1 MNLSVFL
8 RALAGSALGLALLL
22 GVPAVAAPPAQ
33 GATFTVDVA
42 EDAIDADSTDG
53 LCLHGRRTSCTL
65 RAAVMQAN
73 ALPGEDTIEIPQRFS
88 ASLSLTGAGEDD
100 SLTGDLDILDDLS
113 IQGVSLIVSGIEAGQ
128 LEDRALHVHP
138 GVHLD
143 SARCIGGM
151 GQRRQPGW
159 RRPAQRGNRLDRG

>member
-33 GATFTVDVA
+33 GATFTVDIA

-53 LCLHGRRTSCTL
+53 LCRTESGVCTL

-88 ASLSLTGAGEDD
+88 ASLALTGAGEDD
-100 SLTGDLDILDDLS
+100 SVTGDLDILDDLS
-113 IQGVSLIVSGIEAGQ
+113 IQGVSLIVSGIEAPPVFPNSPRMIGTFAGGRPI
-128 LEDRALHVHP
+128 LFT
-138 GVHLD
+138 
-143 SARCIGGM
+143 RCFMIN
-151 GQRRQPGW
+151 W
-159 RRPAQRGNRLDRG
+159 FDW